1 MKREVYTNGANTNI
15 SERAKQ
21 NIIVS
26 NIIDDYKE
34 NNDNSNLGELTTAY
48 DGELIYSARAV
59 KNYEKGQEQ
68 WFLEFPNGHQ
78 DGPYTK
84 IEYNQDSIYCTI
96 LFSLAYRYELSGLLK
111 GVGYE
116 FGYYAYIKKFIEE
129 HKEAYD
135 KYKKANE
142 QLIRAYSITKAQRMA
157 LAELDY
163 RQQRLRADNQNATH
177 TTYNELSF

>member
-1 MKREVYTNGANTNI
+1 MKREVYTNGAKASI
-15 SERAKQ
+15 SDSAKQ

-26 NIIDDYKE
+26 NIINNYKD

-48 DGELIYSARAV
+48 DGELIYGARAV
-59 KNYEKGQEQ
+59 KDYEKGQEK
-68 WFLEFPNGHQ
+68 WYLEFPNGKQ

-84 IEYNQDSIYCTI
+84 IEYNQEHIYCTI

-116 FGYYAYIKKFIEE
+116 FGYYAYIKKFIEQ
-129 HKEAYD
+129 HKEEYD

-163 RQQRLRADNQNATH
+163 RQQRARANNQNKNH
-177 TTYNELSF
+177 TAYDELSF